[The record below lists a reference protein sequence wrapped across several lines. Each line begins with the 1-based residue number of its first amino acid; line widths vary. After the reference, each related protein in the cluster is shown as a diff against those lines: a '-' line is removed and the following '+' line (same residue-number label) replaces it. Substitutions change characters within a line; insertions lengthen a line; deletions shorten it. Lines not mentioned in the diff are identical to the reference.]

1 MPPLSR
7 RIPLVAVLSLV
18 VSLPSTRAAAPSTTL
33 VSAQPPAG
41 VLPVSVENERQA
53 AVRRA
58 CDWLVANQHAD
69 GSWSDTNYPALTALP
84 LWALARSGDPSRKP
98 VMDKAV
104 AFILGCVQE
113 DGGIYRNM
121 PGKKGG
127 GLSNYNSAIC
137 MTALYETGDKALI
150 PVILK
155 ARGFVAAAQHLGDD
169 IYSGGFGYDAST
181 GRAYTDLLNTF
192 YTVQALRLTAGA
204 EDSRPAGERRTDID
218 WAAAITFIERMQNT
232 EAAGREKGGF
242 FYNPTDATKGG
253 ATTNGQGVVTFRS
266 YGSMTYSGMLALIYA
281 NISRDDYRV
290 RSAFDWAAAN
300 WTLDENPGMGSQ
312 GLYFFYAVLS
322 RALSAF
328 GQDLVP
334 RPEAKPVN
342 WRVAVAEKIISLQ
355 KVDPKTGGY
364 WINDN
369 NRFWENDPV
378 LVTSYALLALESL

>member
-1 MPPLSR
+1 MRLCTG
-7 RIPLVAVLSLV
+7 LVAALILAASLS
-18 VSLPSTRAAAPSTTL
+18 PSRASAQTTTL

-58 CDWLVANQHAD
+58 CDWLVAHQHAG

-98 VMDKAV
+98 AMDKAV
-104 AFILGCVQE
+104 RFILGCVQP
-113 DGGIYRNM
+113 DGGIYRDV

-127 GLSNYNSAIC
+127 GLSNYNTAIC

-150 PVILK
+150 PVVLK

-169 IYSGGFGYDAST
+169 VYSGGFGYDAST

-192 YTVQALRLTAGA
+192 YSVQALRLTAGA
-204 EDSRPAGERRTDID
+204 EDSRPAGEKRADID
-218 WAAAITFIERMQNT
+218 WDAAVKFIERMQNT
-232 EAAGREKGGF
+232 DAAGSEKGGF

-253 ATTNGQGVVTFRS
+253 ATTNAQGVVTFRS
-266 YGSMTYSGMLALIYA
+266 YGSMTYAGMLALIYA
-281 NISRDDYRV
+281 NVNRNDYRV

-300 WTLDENPGMGSQ
+300 WSLNENPGMGAQ

-322 RALSAF
+322 RALSAY

-334 RPEAKPVN
+334 RGDAQPVN
-342 WRVAVAEKIISLQ
+342 WRVAVAEKVISLQ

-364 WINDN
+364 WANDN

-378 LVTSYALLALESL
+378 LVTSYSLLALESL